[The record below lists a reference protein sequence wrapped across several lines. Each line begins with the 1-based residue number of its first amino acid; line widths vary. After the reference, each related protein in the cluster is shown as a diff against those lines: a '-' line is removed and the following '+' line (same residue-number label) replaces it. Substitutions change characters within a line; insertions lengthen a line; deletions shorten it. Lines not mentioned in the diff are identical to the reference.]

1 MHRMGLIDFWY
12 YTNEEFYFKNG
23 HILLRGS
30 NGSGKSVTMQSFI
43 PILLDGNKN
52 SERLDAFGTKARKM
66 ETYLIDENS
75 NRDERIAYLYLEFK
89 REDSNIFKTIGMGM
103 RARKNKPMETWYFV
117 IEDNQRI
124 GKDIQLMEHNL
135 AISKQSLK
143 NRIQNQFIETQR
155 EYMAR
160 VNQAL
165 FQFPTLDDYKES
177 INLLVKL
184 RSPKLSNSLKPTI
197 INELLSESLQPLS
210 EDDLRPLTEALSNMD
225 EVQNRL
231 EVLKQSQQAAK
242 SIQNVYE
249 QYNYALLDKKS
260 LQYVEQKNK
269 FDELTKKQKELTE
282 QKNHANKM
290 ILEIKKQLDD
300 INVEKSVLEE
310 EYSGLAKQDLLQLAS
325 DVQRYK
331 EDLTQQEKALKNKVQ
346 QESNKD
352 NAYVSCK
359 LKYDKQKDYND
370 SLEYEIHKSFKQ
382 LNQLNENMQF
392 DEHISLKQE
401 FLTNLN
407 HDYDFNYTKSKI
419 DKELSVLNQGL
430 ELFQK
435 MNNQKVLLN
444 HVQDDYAKEQ
454 SLLEQIETELKAY
467 QEQFRLLKEEGLT
480 DTLVTC

>member
-1 MHRMGLIDFWY
+1 MYRMGLIDFWY

-143 NRIQNQFIETQR
+143 NKIQNQFIETQR

-210 EDDLRPLTEALSNMD
+210 EEDLRPLTEALSNMD

-260 LQYVEQKNK
+260 LQYIEQKNK
-269 FDELTKKQKELTE
+269 LDELTKKQKELNDR
-282 QKNHANKM
+282 KNQAQKM
-290 ILEIKKQLDD
+290 IFEIKKQVDN
-300 INVEKSVLEE
+300 ITVEKTVLKE

-325 DVQRYK
+325 DVQRHK
-331 EDLTQQEKALKNKVQ
+331 EDLMQQEKALKNKTQ

-382 LNQLNENMQF
+382 LNELNENMQF

-407 HDYDFNYTKSKI
+407 HDYDFN
-419 DKELSVLNQGL
+419 
-430 ELFQK
+430 
-435 MNNQKVLLN
+435 
-444 HVQDDYAKEQ
+444 
-454 SLLEQIETELKAY
+454 
-467 QEQFRLLKEEGLT
+467 
-480 DTLVTC
+480 

>member
-1 MHRMGLIDFWY
+1 MLTSKWHMHRMGLIDFWY

-75 NRDERIAYLYLEFK
+75 TRDERIAYLYLEFK
-89 REDSNIFKTIGMGM
+89 REDSDIFKTIGMGM
-103 RARKNKPMETWYFV
+103 RARKNKPLDTWYFV

-143 NRIQNQFIETQR
+143 NRIQHQFIETQR

-225 EVQNRL
+225 EVQSRL

-260 LQYVEQKNK
+260 LQYIEQKNK
-269 FDELTKKQKELTE
+269 LDELTKELQK
-282 QKNHANKM
+282 
-290 ILEIKKQLDD
+290 I
-300 INVEKSVLEE
+300 
-310 EYSGLAKQDLLQLAS
+310 
-325 DVQRYK
+325 
-331 EDLTQQEKALKNKVQ
+331 
-346 QESNKD
+346 
-352 NAYVSCK
+352 
-359 LKYDKQKDYND
+359 
-370 SLEYEIHKSFKQ
+370 
-382 LNQLNENMQF
+382 
-392 DEHISLKQE
+392 
-401 FLTNLN
+401 
-407 HDYDFNYTKSKI
+407 
-419 DKELSVLNQGL
+419 
-430 ELFQK
+430 
-435 MNNQKVLLN
+435 
-444 HVQDDYAKEQ
+444 
-454 SLLEQIETELKAY
+454 
-467 QEQFRLLKEEGLT
+467 QEQYEYWNCLRSSTRYCQRTRRGKTIPRGKENSIHPYVYFIGF
-480 DTLVTC
+480 